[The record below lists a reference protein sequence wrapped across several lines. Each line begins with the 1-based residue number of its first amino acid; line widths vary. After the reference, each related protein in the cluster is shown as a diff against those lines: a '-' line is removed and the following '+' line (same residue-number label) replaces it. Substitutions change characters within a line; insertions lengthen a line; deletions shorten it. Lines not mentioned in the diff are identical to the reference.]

1 MKKVGIYFHPQ
12 WAAAQT
18 FADELKAAL
27 KPRVEKVWLA
37 AAWDEAAGRAN
48 LEGTDLL
55 VCVGG
60 DGTMLWA
67 ARSVIP
73 HAVPLLAINM
83 GRLGFL
89 ADLRAEEALA
99 KLDTV
104 LKGNF
109 RIEER
114 TMVQAELLAMGA
126 TPGESAQTFHAL
138 NDVVLGRGAPGRPIY
153 VETCVD
159 GRRFSLY
166 RADAMIVATAT
177 GSTGYALSV
186 GGPILH
192 PEATDL
198 VVTSVAPHL
207 AAARALVL
215 PAGAVVELRLMA
227 EPDGVL
233 SIDGQVD
240 VNVVRGQRLRVQ
252 RSPHVARFVRL
263 GSLYDYYEALSER
276 LGWLN
281 ALGARWR
288 GYGSREPGG
297 DDSFP
302 PEGAQ

>member
-1 MKKVGIYFHPQ
+1 MKKVGIYYHPQ
-12 WAAAQT
+12 WAAAHA
-18 FADELKAAL
+18 FVHDLKAAL
-27 KPRVEKVWLA
+27 ESKVEKVWHA
-37 AAWDEAAGRAN
+37 AAWNEEAGRAN
-48 LEGTDLL
+48 LDGTDLL

-60 DGTMLWA
+60 DGTVLWA
-67 ARSVIP
+67 ARSIIP
-73 HAVPLLAINM
+73 HPVPLLAVNM

-89 ADLRAEEALA
+89 ADLGAEEALA
-99 KLDTV
+99 GLSTILQGD
-104 LKGNF
+104 F

-114 TMVQAELLAMGA
+114 TMVQAELLAGGDA
-126 TPGESAQTFHAL
+126 PGGNTRTFHAL
-138 NDVVLGRGAPGRPIY
+138 NDIVLGRGAPGRPIY

-215 PAGAVVELRLMA
+215 PAGAVVELRLVA

-240 VNVVRGQRLRVQ
+240 VGVAHGQRLRVQ

-263 GSLYDYYEALSER
+263 GSLFDYYEALSQR

-288 GYGSREPGG
+288 GYGSREPGE
-297 DDSFP
+297 
-302 PEGAQ
+302 EGEP

>member
-1 MKKVGIYFHPQ
+1 MRKVGIYYHPQ
-12 WAAAQT
+12 WAAAHS
-18 FADELKAAL
+18 FAHELKGAL
-27 KPRVEKVWLA
+27 ESRVKDVWLA
-37 AAWDEAAGRAN
+37 SAWNEEAGRAN
-48 LEGTDLL
+48 VADTDLL
-55 VCVGG
+55 ICVGG

-73 HAVPLLAINM
+73 HAVPLLAVNM

-89 ADLRAEEALA
+89 AELGAEEALA
-99 KLDTV
+99 NLNAVLD
-104 LKGNF
+104 GGF
-109 RIEER
+109 RVEER
-114 TMVQAELLAMGA
+114 AMVQAELLAPGDA
-126 TPGESAQTFHAL
+126 PGEGSETFHGL
-138 NDVVLGRGAPGRPIY
+138 NDMVLGRGAPGRPIY

-166 RADAMIVATAT
+166 RTDAMIVATAT

-198 VVTSVAPHL
+198 VVVPVAPHL

-215 PAGAVVELRLMA
+215 PAAAVVELQLMA

-240 VNVVRGQRLRVQ
+240 MEVTLGQRLRVQ

-263 GSLYDYYEALSER
+263 GSVVDYYEALSAR

-281 ALGARWR
+281 SLGARWR
-288 GYGSREPGG
+288 GYGSREPGE
-297 DDSFP
+297 DDVA
-302 PEGAQ
+302 G

>member
-1 MKKVGIYFHPQ
+1 MKKVGIYIHPR
-12 WAAAQT
+12 WAAART
-18 FADELKAAL
+18 LAADLESALKA
-27 KPRVEKVWLA
+27 RVEKVWLA
-37 AAWDEAAGRAN
+37 EAWNEEAGRAN

-55 VCVGG
+55 ICVGG

-73 HAVPLLAINM
+73 HSVPLLAINM

-89 ADLRAEEALA
+89 AELPADEALA
-99 KLDTV
+99 KLSTILEGD
-104 LKGNF
+104 L

-114 TMVQAELLAMGA
+114 TMVQAELLGA
-126 TPGESAQTFHAL
+126 GDAPGEGSGAFHAL
-138 NDVVLGRGAPGRPIY
+138 NDIVLGRGAPGRPIY

-198 VVTSVAPHL
+198 VVASVAPHL

-215 PAGAVVELRLMA
+215 PAGAVIELRLMA

-240 VNVVRGQRLRVQ
+240 VEVAHGQRLRVQ

-263 GSLYDYYEALSER
+263 GSLFDYYEALSQR

-281 ALGARWR
+281 AVGARWR
-288 GYGSREPGG
+288 GYGSREPG
-297 DDSFP
+297 
-302 PEGAQ
+302 EGEP

>member
-1 MKKVGIYFHPQ
+1 MKKVGIYYHPQ
-12 WAAAQT
+12 WAAAHT
-18 FADELKAAL
+18 FVHDLKAAL
-27 KPRVEKVWLA
+27 EPRVEKVWHA
-37 AAWDEAAGRAN
+37 AAWNEEAGRAN
-48 LEGTDLL
+48 LEGTELL
-55 VCVGG
+55 FCVGG
-60 DGTMLWA
+60 DGTVLWA

-73 HAVPLLAINM
+73 NSVPLLAVNM

-89 ADLRAEEALA
+89 ADLGAEEALA
-99 KLDTV
+99 NVDTI
-104 LKGNF
+104 LKGGF

-114 TMVQAELLAMGA
+114 TMVQAEVLGEDDA
-126 TPGESAQTFHAL
+126 PGQGRGPFHAL
-138 NDVVLGRGAPGRPIY
+138 NDIVLGRGAPGRPIY

-215 PAGAVVELRLMA
+215 PAGAVVELRLVA
-227 EPDGVL
+227 EPDAVL

-240 VNVVRGQRLRVQ
+240 VDVAHGQRLRVQ
-252 RSPHVARFVRL
+252 RSRYVARFARL
-263 GSLYDYYEALSER
+263 GSLFDYYEALSQR

-288 GYGSREPGG
+288 GYGSREPGE
-297 DDSFP
+297 DDSFSP
-302 PEGAQ
+302 TGQL

>member
-12 WAAAQT
+12 W
-18 FADELKAAL
+18 KAAHAFAHDL
-27 KPRVEKVWLA
+27 KVVLESRVEEVWLA
-37 AAWDEAAGRAN
+37 SAWNEEAAHAN
-48 LEGTDLL
+48 IKGTDLL

-73 HAVPLLAINM
+73 HTVPLLAINM

-89 ADLRAEEALA
+89 AELGAEEALV
-99 KLDTV
+99 KLPSI
-104 LKGNF
+104 LEGGF
-109 RIEER
+109 HIEER
-114 TMVQAELLAMGA
+114 AMVQAELLAAGDA
-126 TPGESAQTFHAL
+126 PAEGSETFHAL
-138 NDVVLGRGAPGRPIY
+138 NDIVLGRGAPGRPIY
-153 VETCVD
+153 VETSVD

-166 RADAMIVATAT
+166 RTDAVIVATAT

-198 VVTSVAPHL
+198 VVVPVAPHL

-215 PAGAVVELRLMA
+215 PATAVVELRLMA

-240 VNVVRGQRLRVQ
+240 VDVAHGQRLRVQ
-252 RSPHVARFVRL
+252 RSPHVARLVRL
-263 GSLYDYYEALSER
+263 GSLFDYYEALSER

-288 GYGSREPGG
+288 GYGSREPGENDG
-297 DDSFP
+297 S
-302 PEGAQ
+302 PETGQ

>member
-1 MKKVGIYFHPQ
+1 MKKVGIYIHPQ
-12 WAAAQT
+12 WAAARS
-18 FADELKAAL
+18 FADDLRAAL
-27 KPRVEKVWLA
+27 QSRVEKVWQA
-37 AAWDEAAGRAN
+37 AAWDEEAGRAN
-48 LEGTDLL
+48 LEGTELL
-55 VCVGG
+55 VCIGG
-60 DGTMLWA
+60 DGTVLWA
-67 ARSVIP
+67 ARSVVP
-73 HAVPLLAINM
+73 HPVPLLAINM

-99 KLDTV
+99 KLNTV
-104 LKGNF
+104 LEGDF

-114 TMVQAELLAMGA
+114 TMVQAELLGPDDAG
-126 TPGESAQTFHAL
+126 GEGGQTFHAL
-138 NDVVLGRGAPGRPIY
+138 NDVVLGRGAPGRPVYI
-153 VETCVD
+153 ETCVD

-198 VVTSVAPHL
+198 VVASVAPHL

-240 VNVVRGQRLRVQ
+240 VGVAHGQRLRIQ
-252 RSPHVARFVRL
+252 RSPYVARFVRL
-263 GSLYDYYEALSER
+263 GSLFDYYEALSER

-288 GYGSREPGG
+288 GYGSREPGE
-297 DDSFP
+297 DDSLP
-302 PEGAQ
+302 SAGQR